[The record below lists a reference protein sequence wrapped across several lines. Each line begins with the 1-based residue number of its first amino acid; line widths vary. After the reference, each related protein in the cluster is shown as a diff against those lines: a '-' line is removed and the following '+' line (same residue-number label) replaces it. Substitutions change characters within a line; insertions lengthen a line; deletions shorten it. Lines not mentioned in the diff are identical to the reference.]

1 MKGNNPAAWEKFL
14 SVLDDKM
21 QFNLLDRVRKVSG
34 YHFESDT
41 LYIEASTPSEA
52 EFLNKSLQT
61 LTLFAIDACKVKEVK
76 IKSS

>member
-1 MKGNNPAAWEKFL
+1 MNGNNPQSWEKLL

-21 QFNLLDRVRKVSG
+21 QFNLLEHVKKASG

-41 LYIEASTPSEA
+41 LYIEAATPAEA

-61 LTLFAIDACKVKEVK
+61 LNLFAAEVCKVKEVK
-76 IKSS
+76 IKGA